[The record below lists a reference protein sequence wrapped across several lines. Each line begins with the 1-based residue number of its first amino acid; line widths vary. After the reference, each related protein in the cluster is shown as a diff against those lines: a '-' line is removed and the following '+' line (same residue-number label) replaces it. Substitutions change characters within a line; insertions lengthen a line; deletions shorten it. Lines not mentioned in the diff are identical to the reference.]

1 MTRETMLSQRF
12 RRRAGFT
19 LIELVTVI
27 VILGVLSVVAV
38 PVYLDYTKDAK
49 ESACRGALGVMRS
62 AIANFHMYLGT
73 PAGGGTVRYP
83 TIGEFTTPGTVLQS
97 DLPPN
102 PYDGDGTPNNIVD
115 ATGTAKGVVV
125 GTSKGWAY
133 NPTTGDVWANSNS
146 AGGKGAGLENRF

>member
-1 MTRETMLSQRF
+1 MTW
-12 RRRAGFT
+12 RAANSMACRSRLGFT

-49 ESACRGALGVMRS
+49 ESACRGALGGMRS
-62 AIANFHMYLGT
+62 AIANFHTYRGT
-73 PAGGGTVRYP
+73 PAGGGTPRFP
-83 TIGEFTTPGTVLQS
+83 TTGELATPGTVLQT

-102 PYDGDGTPNNIVD
+102 PYDGDGAPNNVVD
-115 ATGTAKGVVV
+115 ATGVAKGVIV

-133 NPTTGDVWANSNS
+133 DPTSGEIWANSNS
-146 AGGKGAGLENRF
+146 AGGKGGGLENRF